1 MMKYYNDKENRSA
14 VKVMFM
20 FFQMFMLLIVY
31 GFVYTSLM
39 VVKLAIVKYH
49 LTFMSYLPEIIAL
62 IGFPIV
68 LYKTR
73 RMFGQ
78 EKRLRAVGLVMAW
91 AAVIIVFLYL
101 HLSQLV
107 GV

>member
-1 MMKYYNDKENRSA
+1 MKYYNDKSNKNAS
-14 VKVMFM
+14 KVTFIL
-20 FFQMFMLLIVY
+20 FQICILLIVY
-31 GFVYTSLM
+31 GFVYTSLV

-49 LTFMSYLPEIIAL
+49 LTFMSYFPEVIAL
-62 IGFPIV
+62 IGFPVV

-73 RMFGQ
+73 KVFEQ
-78 EKRLRAVGLVMAW
+78 DKRLRAVGLVMAW
-91 AAVIIVFLYL
+91 ASVIIVFLYL

>member
-1 MMKYYNDKENRSA
+1 MKYYNDNDNRSA
-14 VKVMFM
+14 AKVMFM
-20 FFQMFMLLIVY
+20 LFQMCMLLIVY
-31 GFVYTSLM
+31 GFIYTSL
-39 VVKLAIVKYH
+39 VAVKLAIVKYH
-49 LTFMSYLPEIIAL
+49 LTFMSYVPEIIAL
-62 IGFPIV
+62 VGFPVV

-73 RMFGQ
+73 RMFDQ
-78 EKRLRAVGLVMAW
+78 EKRLRAAGLVMAW